1 MKTFYWLVKREFWE
15 HRGGFLWAPIIVGAI
30 FLVLNLMA
38 VIAAEVASVNHGIR
52 FDFGNDRNAINVMVN
67 NLHSGQLSQVGA
79 ALDIAMYSASGLMAV
94 VMGFIVLFYCL
105 GTLYDERRDRSIL
118 FWKSLPM
125 SDTATVLSKV
135 IAATVLAPAIVFVT
149 GVITGVLML
158 LLYAIVLSFH
168 GVGIWQLLA
177 LGHPFQVV
185 ANLLGSIPLY
195 LLWSLPTVGWLMLCS
210 AWARNKPF
218 LWAVLLPVGTGTI
231 LSWFGLMGSIGFDSK
246 WYWSHIFSRLLLSV
260 FPGGW
265 FGALIDQPGAH
276 SDPETASTALTYLNL
291 SNSYSVLATAN
302 LWIGVAVGVAMI
314 AAAIWF
320 RRWRDDS

>member
-30 FLVLNLMA
+30 FLLLNLMA
-38 VIAAEVASVNHGIR
+38 VIAAEVSGMSPGVR
-52 FDFGNDRNAINVMVN
+52 FAMSNDHNAINVLVD
-67 NLHSGQLSQVGA
+67 NLQSGHLSQVGA

-118 FWKSLPM
+118 FWKSLPV

-135 IAATVLAPAIVFVT
+135 IAATVLAPAIVFVV
-149 GVITGVLML
+149 GAITGLLML

-168 GVGIWQLLA
+168 GVSVWQLLV
-177 LGHPFQVV
+177 LGHPFQVI

-195 LLWSLPTVGWLMLCS
+195 LLWALPTVGWLMLCS

-231 LSWFGLMGSIGFDSK
+231 LGWFSLMGSIGLSSK

-265 FGALIDQPGAH
+265 FTALVGQPGEH
-276 SDPETASTALTYLNL
+276 VDPETASSALTYLNL
-291 SNSYSVLATAN
+291 SNSYSVLATSN
-302 LWIGVAVGVAMI
+302 LWIGVAVGAAMI
-314 AAAIWF
+314 AGAIWF